1 MSRGM
6 TGSAMDEPVR
16 TTWRTSTGETAMDRA
31 WRWCIERTLRDLE
44 LSIRRGRPIT
54 RPNLE
59 RLFCRRW
66 AQVVSSGVGGG
77 LAVTRRERDGRHAVR
92 GTGVGSL

>member
-1 MSRGM
+1 
-6 TGSAMDEPVR
+6 
-16 TTWRTSTGETAMDRA
+16 MDRA

-44 LSIRRGRPIT
+44 LSVRRGRPIT

-66 AQVVSSGVGGG
+66 WRAAPGDPGAE
-77 LAVTRRERDGRHAVR
+77 LDRRAARGQLCIRRRYRPEAKPRQQLGRVH
-92 GTGVGSL
+92 GQK